1 MVLHNDAP
9 QQHDNGNGG
18 GGSGGGGCD
27 GNRTV
32 EAGRYV
38 PFSSSG
44 GARPLPYPLGPCGTV
59 RRHYEKKEK
68 GGNGGA
74 GGVVEEISPSPPT
87 VAIPSPTERHLA
99 DELAQGLKRKRGER
113 RTGGRGRRNLETL
126 LKVLGDEKAV
136 LALIQLKGGN
146 LFTVPKGEN
155 AQGKKRIQQ
164 LEETL
169 GKEAA
174 QKCVTYAGGTTF
186 YIPRAAYLET
196 DRRNREICLE
206 RDRIAKE
213 HPDMPERKIVETLA
227 LKYHLSDNSVWR
239 TLKRYYE
246 FVDVDS

>member
-18 GGSGGGGCD
+18 GGSGGGGGCD

-59 RRHYEKKEK
+59 RHHYEKKK
-68 GGNGGA
+68 RGGGGV

-136 LALIQLKGGN
+136 LTLIQLKGGN
-146 LFTVPKGEN
+146 LFTVPKGRTHKGKN
-155 AQGKKRIQQ
+155 ASNN
-164 LEETL
+164 L
-169 GKEAA
+169 
-174 QKCVTYAGGTTF
+174 
-186 YIPRAAYLET
+186 
-196 DRRNREICLE
+196 
-206 RDRIAKE
+206 
-213 HPDMPERKIVETLA
+213 RK
-227 LKYHLSDNSVWR
+227 H
-239 TLKRYYE
+239 
-246 FVDVDS
+246 

>member
-44 GARPLPYPLGPCGTV
+44 GARPLPYPWPCGTV

-68 GGNGGA
+68 GGNRGA

-164 LEETL
+164 LEEAL

-174 QKCVTYAGGTTF
+174 
-186 YIPRAAYLET
+186 
-196 DRRNREICLE
+196 
-206 RDRIAKE
+206 
-213 HPDMPERKIVETLA
+213 
-227 LKYHLSDNSVWR
+227 
-239 TLKRYYE
+239 
-246 FVDVDS
+246 